1 MTRTT
6 IHTTGH
12 RGLRRAAALGQFWL
26 LRGDGEA
33 GRARR
38 RGAPEHGGPA
48 QTRART
54 VALDWPGSV
63 ERIDGAVGRA
73 TRLSLPRESEV
84 RPPLSIR

>member
-26 LRGDGEA
+26 LRGAGEA

-38 RGAPEHGGPA
+38 RGALERGGPA
-48 QTRART
+48 LSRART
-54 VALDWPGSV
+54 VAPDWPGSV
-63 ERIDGAVGRA
+63 GGIAGGAGHA
-73 TRLSLPRESEV
+73 TGLPLPRESTE
-84 RPPLSIR
+84 RPPLPIR

>member
-12 RGLRRAAALGQFWL
+12 RGPRRAVALGQFWL

-38 RGAPEHGGPA
+38 RGALERGGPA
-48 QTRART
+48 PTRART

-63 ERIDGAVGRA
+63 EGIYGDVRRA
-73 TRLSLPRESEV
+73 TGLPLPRESPG
-84 RPPLSIR
+84 RPPLPIR